1 MPELLAEDSPPPTI
15 SLGVFRLYD
24 SESLSPEQQHQR
36 ERLRQAVASSHGSV
50 RPETSVSITCLKE
63 EKPLIRRV
71 KGGGVNPLGLTRK
84 KKRRNIIR
92 RVRGGGGGTP

>member
-71 KGGGVNPLGLTRK
+71 KGGGDNPLRLTK
-84 KKRRNIIR
+84 KKEKKTYIGG
-92 RVRGGGGGTP
+92 VGGGGVLTP